1 MTSWTTARAAMLTV
15 LEPSLGSELVVVFD
29 ELLPD
34 QRWRE
39 VIPAEQWHRPEVR
52 DALAA
57 HGPDRRH
64 LHRTLIGILGETH
77 AATLM
82 EYLPPAPWAV
92 LDGLGVPVADLL
104 AVPRAA

>member
-1 MTSWTTARAAMLTV
+1 MLSA
-15 LEPSLGSELVVVFD
+15 LEPSLGPELVVAFD
-29 ELLPD
+29 ELLPG

-39 VIPAEQWHRPEVR
+39 AIAAEQWRRPEVR
-52 DALAA
+52 DAITT

-82 EYLPPAPWAV
+82 EHLPPAPWAV

-104 AVPRAA
+104 GSTSAA

>member
-15 LEPSLGSELVVVFD
+15 LEPSLGAELVVVFD
-29 ELLPD
+29 ELLPN

-39 VIPAEQWHRPEVR
+39 VIPAEQWRRPEVR

-64 LHRTLIGILGETH
+64 LYRTLIGILGETH

-82 EYLPPAPWAV
+82 ELLPPAPWAV
-92 LDGLGVPVADLL
+92 LTGLGVPVADLL

>member
-1 MTSWTTARAAMLTV
+1 MLSV

-39 VIPAEQWHRPEVR
+39 AIPAEQWRRPEVR
-52 DALAA
+52 DAIAA

-64 LHRTLIGILGETH
+64 LHRTLIEVLGETH
-77 AATLM
+77 AAMLM
-82 EYLPPAPWAV
+82 EYLPPAPWTV
-92 LDGLGVPVADLL
+92 LSGLGVPVADLL
-104 AVPRAA
+104 AVPSAA